1 MAILDPSK
9 GIVRVVFYGRGG
21 QGIKTA
27 GRILGRSLFTSGFN
41 VQDFP
46 IYGAER
52 RGAPVYSYVI
62 TSSEELLERGP
73 PESVDLT
80 VIVDKSLLNLVN
92 PEGVLLVN
100 SVFPLENAMSVDMNS
115 FIGKLGSYALS
126 AAAASASAALINGI
140 GRNEVIE
147 AINKEVIANQYLLK
161 KEVEIAVSVFDYV
174 KKLPTPKTI
183 GAKPKKDELV
193 ELSFDGPDI
202 STPLILAKGTSTLR
216 KTGAWRLVRPVV
228 NLEACKA
235 CYLCYLACPE
245 GVIKLN
251 DESKPII
258 SYDNC
263 KGCMVCQEVCPFEAI
278 KAKPESEVSLIE

>member
-1 MAILDPSK
+1 M
-9 GIVRVVFYGRGG
+9 RVVFYGRGG

-62 TSSEELLERGP
+62 TSSEELQQRGP

-80 VIVDKSLLNLVN
+80 VIVDKSLLDLVN
-92 PEGVLLVN
+92 SEGILLVN
-100 SVFPLENAMSVDMNS
+100 SAFPLENAISVDMNS
-115 FIGKLGSYALS
+115 FIRKLGSYALS
-126 AAAASASAALINGI
+126 AVAASASAALINGI
-140 GRNEVIE
+140 DKNQLIE
-147 AINKEVIANQYLLK
+147 AINKEVTANQYLLK
-161 KEVEIAVSVFDYV
+161 NEADVAASVFDYV
-174 KKLPTPKTI
+174 KSLPTPKTI
-183 GAKPKKDELV
+183 EAKPKKDELV
-193 ELSFDGPDI
+193 ELNFEGPDI

-216 KTGAWRLVRPVV
+216 KTGAWRLVRPIV

-245 GVIKLN
+245 GVIKLDN
-251 DESKPII
+251 ESKPMI

-263 KGCMVCQEVCPFEAI
+263 KGCMVCQEVCPFNAIEAR
-278 KAKPESEVSLIE
+278 PESEVSLVE